1 MRTWERKKDSLRNFI
16 HRLPEW
22 IYTSLRGRFDR
33 GNLMPGDRL
42 LRFTRNDTLYPRNVL
57 PKLFFSGLLVACFSL
72 LSACAT
78 SSDIDLL
85 RQDVSRMQR
94 DSLSVKN
101 DVNSLKEKTT
111 GVAKEESFNVMR
123 QSQAELQSTVA
134 NLSRDTQV
142 LSGRFD
148 EHKYFVEKTLKDRST
163 EMDILRSQ
171 MTAIEKQMKTVQD
184 RLIALEMQTRQQREI
199 AAEQPGEA
207 EAKKEEPQQRTPV
220 REDQPVKAAPSD
232 KIAKYDAAYN
242 AFKSKKYKESREKF
256 EQFIKDFPGDKLCE
270 NAHFWIGETYN
281 SEKDYEGAI
290 LAYET
295 FLKKYPKSDKAPSGL
310 LKQGLAFIGIG
321 DKKTGKVILEQ
332 LLERYP
338 KSKEAE
344 LAKKQ
349 INDLNKKPVK
359 KKK

>member
-1 MRTWERKKDSLRNFI
+1 MLGKKQESAFHHTQGGGEVIVR
-16 HRLPEW
+16 EW
-22 IYTSLRGRFDR
+22 KGKRVSVFSKRIFFG
-33 GNLMPGDRL
+33 
-42 LRFTRNDTLYPRNVL
+42 VL
-57 PKLFFSGLLVACFSL
+57 FACFCL
-72 LSACAT
+72 FSACAT

-85 RQDVSRMQR
+85 KQDVSRMQR
-94 DSLSVKN
+94 DSVSVRN
-101 DVNSLKEKTT
+101 DVSSLKEKTT

-148 EHKYFVEKTLKDRST
+148 EHKYFVEKTLKERST

-171 MTAIEKQMKTVQD
+171 MTALEKQMKTVQD
-184 RLIALEMQTRQQREI
+184 RLIALEMQARQQREV

-207 EAKKEEPQQRTPV
+207 EARREEPQQRTPL
-220 REDQPVKAAPSD
+220 REEQPVKAAAPSD
-232 KIAKYDAAYN
+232 KIAKYDTAYN
-242 AFKSKKYKESREKF
+242 AFKGKKYKESREKF
-256 EQFIKDFPGDKLCE
+256 EQFIKDFPGDKLSE
-270 NAHFWIGETYN
+270 NAHFWIGETYYN
-281 SEKDYEGAI
+281 EKDYEGAI

>member
-1 MRTWERKKDSLRNFI
+1 MLGKKQKSAFHHTEGGGEVIVRKREGK
-16 HRLPEW
+16 
-22 IYTSLRGRFDR
+22 RGSGFSE
-33 GNLMPGDRL
+33 NMCSVL
-42 LRFTRNDTLYPRNVL
+42 LL
-57 PKLFFSGLLVACFSL
+57 ACFSL

-85 RQDVSRMQR
+85 RQDVSKIQR
-94 DSLSVKN
+94 DSLSVRN

-142 LSGRFD
+142 LSGRLD
-148 EHKYFVEKTLKDRST
+148 EHKYFVERTLKERSA
-163 EMDILRSQ
+163 EMDILRAQ
-171 MTAIEKQMKTVQD
+171 MTALEKQMKTVQD
-184 RLIALEMQTRQQREI
+184 RLIAIEMQARQQREI
-199 AAEQPGEA
+199 AAEQPAEA
-207 EAKKEEPQQRTPV
+207 EAKKEESQQRTPA
-220 REDQPVKAAPSD
+220 REAQPMKTAAPSD
-232 KIAKYDAAYN
+232 KLAKYDAAYN

-256 EQFIKDFPGDKLCE
+256 EQFVKDFPGDKLSE
-270 NAHFWIGETYN
+270 NAHFWIAETYYN
-281 SEKDYEGAI
+281 EKDHEGAI

-295 FLKKYPKSDKAPSGL
+295 FLKKYPKSDKAPSSL

>member
-1 MRTWERKKDSLRNFI
+1 MLGKKQESAFHHTEGGGEVVTGNQTVRTASISHLERMCTVCCAVF
-16 HRLPEW
+16 
-22 IYTSLRGRFDR
+22 
-33 GNLMPGDRL
+33 
-42 LRFTRNDTLYPRNVL
+42 
-57 PKLFFSGLLVACFSL
+57 LF
-72 LSACAT
+72 SACAT

-171 MTAIEKQMKTVQD
+171 MTALEKQMKTVQD
-184 RLIALEMQTRQQREI
+184 RLIALEMQARQQRET

-220 REDQPVKAAPSD
+220 REEQPVKAAAPSD

-256 EQFIKDFPGDKLCE
+256 EQFIKDFPGDKLSE

-281 SEKDYEGAI
+281 NEKDYEGAI

>member
-1 MRTWERKKDSLRNFI
+1 MTGTSDVRTAQYHIW
-16 HRLPEW
+16 
-22 IYTSLRGRFDR
+22 
-33 GNLMPGDRL
+33 
-42 LRFTRNDTLYPRNVL
+42 NVCV
-57 PKLFFSGLLVACFSL
+57 LFAVFFLF
-72 LSACAT
+72 SACAT

-85 RQDVSRMQR
+85 RQDVSKMQR

-199 AAEQPGEA
+199 AAEQPAEA

-256 EQFIKDFPGDKLCE
+256 EQFIKDFPGDKLSE

>member
-1 MRTWERKKDSLRNFI
+1 
-16 HRLPEW
+16 
-22 IYTSLRGRFDR
+22 
-33 GNLMPGDRL
+33 
-42 LRFTRNDTLYPRNVL
+42 
-57 PKLFFSGLLVACFSL
+57 LF
-72 LSACAT
+72 SACAT

-171 MTAIEKQMKTVQD
+171 MTAIEKQMKIVQD

-207 EAKKEEPQQRTPV
+207 EAKKEELQQRTSV

-256 EQFIKDFPGDKLCE
+256 EQFIRDFPGDKLSE

-321 DKKTGKVILEQ
+321 DKKTGKVIFEQ
-332 LLERYP
+332 LLDRYP
-338 KSKEAE
+338 NSKEAE

>member
-1 MRTWERKKDSLRNFI
+1 MTGTSDVRTAQYHIW
-16 HRLPEW
+16 
-22 IYTSLRGRFDR
+22 
-33 GNLMPGDRL
+33 
-42 LRFTRNDTLYPRNVL
+42 NVWV
-57 PKLFFSGLLVACFSL
+57 LFAVCFL
-72 LSACAT
+72 FSACAT

-134 NLSRDTQV
+134 NLSKDTQV

-184 RLIALEMQTRQQREI
+184 RLIALEMQTRQQRET
-199 AAEQPGEA
+199 AAEQPGET
-207 EAKKEEPQQRTPV
+207 EAKKEEPQQRIPV

-256 EQFIKDFPGDKLCE
+256 EQFIKDFPGDKLSE

-310 LKQGLAFIGIG
+310 LKQGIAFIGIG

>member
-1 MRTWERKKDSLRNFI
+1 M
-16 HRLPEW
+16 
-22 IYTSLRGRFDR
+22 
-33 GNLMPGDRL
+33 L
-42 LRFTRNDTLYPRNVL
+42 L
-57 PKLFFSGLLVACFSL
+57 ACFSL

-78 SSDIDLL
+78 SSDMDLL

-94 DSLSVKN
+94 DAQVVKN

-111 GVAKEESFNVMR
+111 GVAREESFNVMR

-148 EHKYFVEKTLKDRST
+148 EHKYFVEKTLKERST

-171 MTAIEKQMKTVQD
+171 MTALEKQMKTVQD
-184 RLIALEMQTRQQREI
+184 RLIAFEMQARQQNET
-199 AAEQPGEA
+199 ATGQPGEA
-207 EAKKEEPQQRTPV
+207 EARKEEPQQRIPT
-220 REDQPVKAAPSD
+220 REEQPVKAAPAD
-232 KIAKYDAAYN
+232 KIAKYDTAYN
-242 AFKSKKYKESREKF
+242 AFKGKKYKESREKF
-256 EQFIKDFPGDKLCE
+256 EQFIKDFPNDKLSE
-270 NAHFWIGETYN
+270 NAHFWIGETYYN
-281 SEKDYEGAI
+281 EKDYEGAI
-290 LAYET
+290 LSYET
-295 FLKKYPKSDKAPSGL
+295 LLKKYPKSDKAPSGL

-344 LAKKQ
+344 PAKKQ
-349 INDLNKKPVK
+349 LDTLNQNPVK